1 MAISGKT
8 KRITPILD
16 GKIGIVQSFDT
27 LTAGDGATKVELP
40 GKGEMATR
48 TTCNV
53 FEFLQKH
60 GVALAYIGRDG
71 PDTFITRICDM
82 IPIEVVVRK
91 IATGSY
97 LKRNPEVQEGFMFRE
112 PVVEFFLKTSG
123 RKFENTELPC
133 DDPMLRWDRKG
144 SVCHLYFPDR
154 PHEQGYICQLPYPL
168 QEHNSLKRDLMV
180 CERIAKRVEYLLGL
194 AWYKLGGDLYDFKLE
209 FGKLPDTK
217 QIVLADV
224 LDCDSWRVVW
234 WRDSQNG
241 IQLSKQKYRDGDSL
255 EDVLAVYR
263 VAAALTDYF
272 PSMSV

>member
-27 LTAGDGATKVELP
+27 LTAGDGAKKDELP
-40 GKGEMATR
+40 GKGELATR

-60 GVALAYIGRDG
+60 GVPLAYIGRDG

-97 LKRNPEVQEGFMFRE
+97 LKRNPEVEQGFVLKQPE
-112 PVVEFFLKTSG
+112 VEFFLKTSG
-123 RKFENTELPC
+123 RKFEDTELPC
-133 DDPMLRWDRKG
+133 DDPMLRWGRKG
-144 SVCHLYFPDR
+144 SVCYLYFPDR
-154 PHEQGYICQLPYPL
+154 PYEQGCICQLPYPL

-180 CERIAKRVEYLLGL
+180 CERIARHVGYLLSK
-194 AWYKLGGDLYDFKLE
+194 AWGELGGVLYDFKLE
-209 FGKLPDTK
+209 FGKLPNPENEK

-224 LDCDSWRVVW
+224 LDCDSWRVIWEGV
-234 WRDSQNG
+234 
-241 IQLSKQKYRDGDSL
+241 QLSKQRYRDGYSL